1 MPGGLGSSKR
11 KNEKRGVSFEA
22 MTGDDTLRD
31 RQFRMKNPS
40 EIGKIIEEL
49 PAYSALD
56 QDDDDVVKLGDV
68 QRMSTELSG
77 GEDSTVHE

>member
-1 MPGGLGSSKR
+1 
-11 KNEKRGVSFEA
+11 

>member
-1 MPGGLGSSKR
+1 
-11 KNEKRGVSFEA
+11 

-49 PAYSALD
+49 PAYCALD
-56 QDDDDVVKLGDV
+56 QDEDDVVKLGDL

-77 GEDSTVHE
+77 GEDSAVHE